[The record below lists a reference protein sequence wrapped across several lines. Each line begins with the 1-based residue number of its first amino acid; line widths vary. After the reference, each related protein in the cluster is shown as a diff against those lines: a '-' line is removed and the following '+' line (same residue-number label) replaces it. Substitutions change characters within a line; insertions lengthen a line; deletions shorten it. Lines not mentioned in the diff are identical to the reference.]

1 MIGKLRRKMTILV
14 IGVLILVSVG
24 IVFAI
29 YAVNT
34 RNIILQAESALEALA
49 ENMGRRPALPEGE
62 RAPFREGDGTPPP
75 KPLGEADALGGSGD
89 MPPPKPGETAGEG
102 AGTGSPGGENGFRA
116 GDPRQMRGPGGPAG
130 NAGRGMSREE
140 VASLSNYYTVTL
152 DGDGT
157 ILSWESDRADLYS
170 EETLQ
175 EFVNQV
181 CATGQSR
188 GRIGNQ
194 FFRMTEQEDSR
205 LLIVLDARLEMSAG
219 QRVLG
224 ASALVAGAACLLLS
238 LGAWLLIRRMVKPVE
253 EAFRKQQQFVWDASH
268 ELKTPLAVIS
278 ANAQVLEDEVGEN
291 ENLGYIRQEV
301 ERTNK
306 LVQSLLSL
314 ARMEN
319 GTVKAER
326 RPFDLSRTLLSAALP
341 FESTV
346 FEAGK
351 KLETDIPEGV
361 RAVGDEAMIRQLALI
376 LLDNALKYSEEGGK
390 IRLALKPKGKG
401 AVFSV
406 ANTGPGIDAA
416 DLPHIFQRFYRAEKS
431 HSRETGGS
439 GLGLAIA
446 KELAEA
452 NGARIRAE
460 SREGLT
466 TFTVTIG

>member
-1 MIGKLRRKMTILV
+1 MIARMRRRVTLLV
-14 IGVLILVSVG
+14 ILFIVLVTAG
-24 IVFAI
+24 IVAAI
-29 YAVNT
+29 SIANYRGVERQAMTALETLT
-34 RNIILQAESALEALA
+34 RRSGRPLRTTAQEAES
-49 ENMGRRPALPEGE
+49 
-62 RAPFREGDGTPPP
+62 TPPP
-75 KPLGEADALGGSGD
+75 KPDDDEDGEQE
-89 MPPPKPGETAGEG
+89 ETGFFARFRRRG
-102 AGTGSPGGENGFRA
+102 ASGTGDGSPFGRQRPVPGQPMDM
-116 GDPRQMRGPGGPAG
+116 GDTA
-130 NAGRGMSREE
+130 
-140 VASLSNYYTVTL
+140 ASLSSSYTIRL
-152 DGDGT
+152 DGAGKVS
-157 ILSWESDRADLYS
+157 SWSSDREELYS
-170 EETLQ
+170 GE
-175 EFVNQV
+175 QV
-181 CATGQSR
+181 QALADEILASGQNR
-188 GRIGNQ
+188 GRIGTQ
-194 FFRMTEQEDSR
+194 FFILSQREGSR
-205 LLIVLDARLEMSAG
+205 TAVVLDARLEMESVR
-219 QRVLG
+219 RVTLIAAATGALACFILG
-224 ASALVAGAACLLLS
+224 VAAFF
-238 LGAWLLIRRMVKPVE
+238 LIRRMVAPVE
-253 EAFRKQQQFVWDASH
+253 EAFRRQRQFVWDASH

-278 ANAQVLEDEVGEN
+278 ANAQVLEDDVGEN

-301 ERTNK
+301 ERTDK
-306 LVQSLLSL
+306 LVQGLLSL

-351 KLETDIPEGV
+351 NLETDIPEGV

-376 LLDNALKYSEEGGK
+376 LLDNALKYSEDGGT
-390 IRLALKPKGKG
+390 IRLTLKPRRKG

-416 DLPHIFQRFYRAEKS
+416 DLPHIFERFYRAEKS

>member
-62 RAPFREGDGTPPP
+62 RAPFREEDRTPPP
-75 KPLGEADALGGSGD
+75 KPDGEADASGGSGD
-89 MPPPKPGETAGEG
+89 TPPPKPGETAGEG

-116 GDPRQMRGPGGPAG
+116 GDSRQMRCPGGPAG

-140 VASLSNYYTVTL
+140 VASLSNFYTVTL

-181 CATGQSR
+181 CATGKSR

-278 ANAQVLEDEVGEN
+278 ANADVLEGEIGEN
-291 ENLGYIRQEV
+291 
-301 ERTNK
+301 
-306 LVQSLLSL
+306 
-314 ARMEN
+314 
-319 GTVKAER
+319 
-326 RPFDLSRTLLSAALP
+326 
-341 FESTV
+341 
-346 FEAGK
+346 
-351 KLETDIPEGV
+351 
-361 RAVGDEAMIRQLALI
+361 
-376 LLDNALKYSEEGGK
+376 
-390 IRLALKPKGKG
+390 
-401 AVFSV
+401 
-406 ANTGPGIDAA
+406 
-416 DLPHIFQRFYRAEKS
+416 
-431 HSRETGGS
+431 
-439 GLGLAIA
+439 
-446 KELAEA
+446 
-452 NGARIRAE
+452 
-460 SREGLT
+460 
-466 TFTVTIG
+466 